1 MLDLTSLMAV
11 AEVLKL
17 VSGFPGDAQ
26 YVLRETVAR
35 CEGMPFVRVAQD
47 LEIDGD
53 LLLDW
58 DAPPWTEVKACGLL
72 VEGNLKVSGRISNLQ
87 LEAGPTLVVLG
98 NVQADRIAHGGASWL
113 IQGTVRVGRSFFG
126 VYNDGYAFVGGDL
139 LAEIVVNDDH
149 HLEVAGTIQG
159 RKIDRS
165 SGHAWLIEGLIDED
179 GEVDFDAIWARDAQ
193 GLPILRTEPGTIDIH
208 AAAEAFDSELLLLAL
223 ARGANL
229 ELRDDFGNTPLLA
242 AMAAGRMENARHL
255 LRAGA
260 IVDVVNDQGEGPAH
274 LLGYARDPVI
284 LDEVLSAVSRLDALD
299 RNGRS
304 PMMRAIE
311 REDLISVQ
319 ALLAHGARLPAPDL
333 QQDGYPYAMTLAESP
348 QAELLAFLLDQG
360 ANLEWSSSDWLSEGH
375 TLLHEAAWRGN
386 LRSVRALLAAGF
398 SVDARDAKGRTPLR
412 LMLDLAPRILGDQPG
427 QAAAMVQVLL
437 DAGADPL
444 ARAADGKDALDAAA
458 AMTDDEVL
466 RTVYAAAVRGS
477 LEPSRKVAIA
487 TRLQTQ

>member
-260 IVDVVNDQGEGPAH
+260 IVDVVNDQGKGQ
-274 LLGYARDPVI
+274 RI
-284 LDEVLSAVSRLDALD
+284 SSA
-299 RNGRS
+299 
-304 PMMRAIE
+304 MR
-311 REDLISVQ
+311 
-319 ALLAHGARLPAPDL
+319 G
-333 QQDGYPYAMTLAESP
+333 TL
-348 QAELLAFLLDQG
+348 
-360 ANLEWSSSDWLSEGH
+360 SSSMKCCRQCHGW
-375 TLLHEAAWRGN
+375 T
-386 LRSVRALLAAGF
+386 RSIGT
-398 SVDARDAKGRTPLR
+398 VDRR
-412 LMLDLAPRILGDQPG
+412 
-427 QAAAMVQVLL
+427 
-437 DAGADPL
+437 
-444 ARAADGKDALDAAA
+444 
-458 AMTDDEVL
+458 
-466 RTVYAAAVRGS
+466 
-477 LEPSRKVAIA
+477 
-487 TRLQTQ
+487 

>member
-35 CEGMPFVRVAQD
+35 CEGMPFVRIAQD

-179 GEVDFDAIWARDAQ
+179 GEVEP
-193 GLPILRTEPGTIDIH
+193 GLFRGDNGPVAGDDTIAFQLRTPPGTL
-208 AAAEAFDSELLLLAL
+208 AGGRLGPGGPGAPASAF
-223 ARGANL
+223 R
-229 ELRDDFGNTPLLA
+229 R
-242 AMAAGRMENARHL
+242 R
-255 LRAGA
+255 
-260 IVDVVNDQGEGPAH
+260 
-274 LLGYARDPVI
+274 
-284 LDEVLSAVSRLDALD
+284 
-299 RNGRS
+299 
-304 PMMRAIE
+304 
-311 REDLISVQ
+311 
-319 ALLAHGARLPAPDL
+319 
-333 QQDGYPYAMTLAESP
+333 
-348 QAELLAFLLDQG
+348 
-360 ANLEWSSSDWLSEGH
+360 
-375 TLLHEAAWRGN
+375 
-386 LRSVRALLAAGF
+386 
-398 SVDARDAKGRTPLR
+398 
-412 LMLDLAPRILGDQPG
+412 
-427 QAAAMVQVLL
+427 
-437 DAGADPL
+437 
-444 ARAADGKDALDAAA
+444 
-458 AMTDDEVL
+458 
-466 RTVYAAAVRGS
+466 
-477 LEPSRKVAIA
+477 
-487 TRLQTQ
+487 